1 MRGTREIL
9 LTLEALGKIFGVKL
23 EKQGNLQTGLLE
35 NTRGF
40 QSIRKRKKAVESGQ
54 DNLTYIWKG
63 V

>member
-23 EKQGNLQTGLLE
+23 EKQGNLQTGLE

>member
-23 EKQGNLQTGLLE
+23 EKQGNLQTGLE

-40 QSIRKRKKAVESGQ
+40 QSIRKRKAVKGGQ
-54 DNLTYIWKG
+54 DNLDYRWKG

>member
-35 NTRGF
+35 NTGGF
-40 QSIRKRKKAVESGQ
+40 QSIRKRKKAVEG
-54 DNLTYIWKG
+54 G
-63 V
+63 